1 MNDNMLVF
9 LIRRRHLRSK
19 TLQGQLHDLANY
31 TTVILYYAWSSGNLT
46 RSNTLLT
53 PNLEKLILNPVIVW
67 KMDNNVFKQSHSC
80 EVQKTETSNWKYQI
94 FSQNWR
100 ITWIKHLNHGVSL
113 QLPCAKV
120 TRFWHN
126 MAGLSSCKQS
136 PSIGNT

>member
-1 MNDNMLVF
+1 MLVF

-19 TLQGQLHDLANY
+19 TLQCQLHDLANY
-31 TTVILYYAWSSGNLT
+31 TTVILWYAWSSGNSVWLAQIPCWHP
-46 RSNTLLT
+46 TL
-53 PNLEKLILNPVIVW
+53 KNPVIVW
-67 KMDNNVFKQSHSC
+67 KMDHKVYKQSHSC

-94 FSQNWR
+94 FSQKWR

-120 TRFWHN
+120 TRFWRN